1 MAKTKHARSVESW
14 PTGRLVAYSHNARI
28 HDDAQVEAIA
38 TSIRRFGFQS
48 PILATPEGQVVAGH
62 GRLLAAKQL
71 GLVEV
76 PVVVVQGL
84 STDEVRAYLIADNK
98 TAERSRWDLDLLAEE
113 LSDLESAGIEALDL
127 GFTDA
132 ELAELIEE
140 AEGAMRGDVA
150 DEAHDVQIQGAH
162 QVEPSAE
169 PETPPPFDTA
179 AHDPGPGRYREQ
191 YGVIVVC
198 EDEQEQESVY
208 ARLTDLGLSCR
219 VVTT

>member
-1 MAKTKHARSVESW
+1 MAKTNHARSVESW

-76 PVVVVQGL
+76 PVVVVHGL

-113 LSDLESAGIEALDL
+113 LSDLESAGLDAIEL
-127 GFTDA
+127 GFTDD

-140 AEGAMRGDVA
+140 AEGAMRGDGA
-150 DEAHDVQIQGAH
+150 DEEPDGQIQA
-162 QVEPSAE
+162 ELSAE
-169 PETPPPFDTA
+169 PKPSPPFGAA
-179 AHDPGPGRYREQ
+179 AHDSCPGRDREQ
-191 YGVIVVC
+191 YGLLVIC
-198 EDEQEQESVY
+198 ADEQEQESVY
-208 ARLTDLGLSCR
+208 ARLIDLGLSCR